1 MATRSTR
8 PAKSADREMESIMK
22 NLVLAAAAARAPFRW
37 TKTADEPL
45 PASDASAF
53 APRAK
58 QHRMKA
64 TSEPEH

>member
-1 MATRSTR
+1 
-8 PAKSADREMESIMK
+8 MESIMK